1 MVHCGV
7 TVMLVGT
14 LGALLVGA
22 FPRSTSKKSCS
33 LSKYQFPVP
42 SELKAVQRMKEQ
54 FEDIMLLTN
63 RKCNTRLFHRKWK
76 TAELT
81 VPDRVTLVEAELDLA
96 IAMLTNPT
104 TQKLA
109 EMCQQPLAFLTQVQE
124 DLRVCLAVEA
134 PSHQPSGKLRH
145 WLQKLETAKKKET
158 AGCLEASAILHI
170 FQILNDLRC
179 TAQRED
185 CT

>member
-1 MVHCGV
+1 MVRCGV

-22 FPRSTSKKSCS
+22 FPRGTSNKSCS
-33 LSKYQFPVP
+33 LSKYQFPAP

-63 RKCNTRLFHRKWK
+63 RKCNTRLFHRKWN
-76 TAELT
+76 TAELS
-81 VPDRVTLVEAELDLA
+81 VPDRITLVAAELDLA
-96 IAMLTNPT
+96 IAMLTKPT
-104 TQKLA
+104 TQRLA
-109 EMCQQPLAFLTQVQE
+109 ETCQQPLAFLTQVRE
-124 DLRVCLAVEA
+124 DLRDCLSVEA

-170 FQILNDLRC
+170 FQVLNDLRC
-179 TAQRED
+179 AAQRED